1 MVASLTN
8 IDNKIYLASKFL
20 LPSAAPEH
28 PLSRYSTSWD
38 EFDREYK
45 VSLRQPVP
53 RVLFPLFPTY
63 AITKAAD
70 DTCLPCDGS
79 SSVEDTPSSPLANEP
94 DTPMSIE
101 YENCA
106 PTFTP
111 ANDLDLPESPVKAHL
126 LERPGAPTPG
136 RGRTQY
142 VINEDSDEEENYSYV
157 AGEDSG
163 MDDVFGDGEA
173 SHTCDGSYVLPIPEL
188 LTPAL
193 SSTTTDSLVHGSID
207 APDDMATL
215 SAHVGQDP
223 TTGIAQS
230 SSAQQK
236 SDIDLD
242 EVFGQDAT
250 EFYED
255 EEDIVMSYASD
266 LLARRTQG
274 LLLSRFIPTGRKA
287 YEALRAAFQFK
298 EWTYDL
304 RHAGLAAA
312 EVAYYYSSEG
322 LDGLRDNGFATRLY
336 PIESERSIEWKS
348 RQRDVAA
355 LAPYD
360 PRSCKAE
367 MLRYAVRKPER
378 SMVSR
383 VDPSSK
389 HYNFLGQTV
398 DIRSNTPAT
407 VSFLVQLSAAVKPYR
422 NQLSRVGVILSQA
435 NKYIDAVI
443 YDGPPELLSYR
454 GTALQEQT
462 TGYVSK
468 LNDCEGS
475 FGDLFDGNT
484 IIKDFQEICDHFLA
498 NGWHVNM
505 QRPCIMDYEEQAHQG
520 DRDLVFNEPAPREFF
535 RKRNAQG
542 VIEHWCLPG
551 ATKPED
557 RFSKLWKVQSVD
569 HEGPDGPLNLG
580 EVGDVTGDG
589 RKNSLMVV
597 GAGEN
602 TAPPSSQTIQVTD
615 SGHTS
620 EDHEISNMEAQ
631 SEPEVASVEEYD
643 PLNPAIP
650 GLYRIADDRHA
661 EVEEASQGL
670 LHCVTN
676 LLEQAAC
683 DQDIQQHSGDSS
695 SEQDSDEEK
704 QLGRSI
710 TPPSPVSPVTGH
722 FPLSFDG
729 VYSSALSCSKF
740 AVVDTP
746 LCKPGAPKITNRTID
761 SESVYSSA
769 LSFSNV
775 VPIIDTPPCISGT
788 IKPKPVQPIK
798 CDEQPPTQLNPPTTT
813 NPPPTP
819 LADPTTAE
827 KEEEEDG
834 LSRYAFGY
842 GILMF
847 SIGIVLSMW

>member
-1 MVASLTN
+1 MQSQWIPLFTSTLSLEATTYVPAGSCCRLNSNIKPSEDEIDCYEVVASLTN

-28 PLSRYSTSWD
+28 PLSRYLTSWD

-45 VSLRQPVP
+45 VSLREPVP
-53 RVLFPLFPTY
+53 RVLFPIFPIC
-63 AITKAAD
+63 AIAKAAD

-79 SSVEDTPSSPLANEP
+79 SSVEDIPSSPLANES

-142 VINEDSDEEENYSYV
+142 VINEDSDEEDHPYV
-157 AGEDSG
+157 TGEDSG
-163 MDDVFGDGEA
+163 TDDVFGDGEA
-173 SHTCDGSYVLPIPEL
+173 SHTWEVSYVLPAPEL
-188 LTPAL
+188 RTPAL
-193 SSTTTDSLVHGSID
+193 SSTPTDSLVHGSID

-215 SAHVGQDP
+215 SAHVGQDS
-223 TTGIAQS
+223 TTDIAQS
-230 SSAQQK
+230 SSDQQK

-274 LLLSRFIPTGRKA
+274 LLLSEFIPTGRKA

-312 EVAYYYSSEG
+312 EVAYHFSSEG
-322 LDGLRDNGFATRLY
+322 LNDLKDNGFVTRQHLM
-336 PIESERSIEWKS
+336 ESERSIEWRS
-348 RQRDVAA
+348 RQCDIAA
-355 LAPYD
+355 LTPYD
-360 PRSCKAE
+360 PRSCKSK
-367 MLRYAVRKPER
+367 MLRYAIWKPEQ
-378 SMVSR
+378 SIVSR
-383 VDPSSK
+383 VDPNSK

-422 NQLSRVGVILSQA
+422 NKISRVGVILSQA

-468 LNDCEGS
+468 LNDCKGS

-484 IIKDFQEICDHFLA
+484 IIKDFQDICDHFLA

-505 QRPCIMDYEEQAHQG
+505 QRPCIMDYEEEAYQG

-535 RKRNAQG
+535 RKRNSQG
-542 VIEHWCLPG
+542 VIEHWCIPG
-551 ATKPED
+551 ATKPEN
-557 RFSKLWKVQSVD
+557 RLSKLWKVQSVD
-569 HEGPDGPLNLG
+569 HEIPDGPLDLG
-580 EVGDVTGDG
+580 EAGDVTGDG
-589 RKNSLMVV
+589 REDSLMVME
-597 GAGEN
+597 AGEN
-602 TAPPSSQTIQVTD
+602 TAPPSSQTIPFTD

-620 EDHEISNMEAQ
+620 EDHEISNVEAHF
-631 SEPEVASVEEYD
+631 EPEVASVEEYD

-650 GLYRIADDRHA
+650 GLYRIAEDRHA
-661 EVEEASQGL
+661 EAEEASQDL
-670 LHCVTN
+670 CHCVTN
-676 LLEQAAC
+676 LFEQAAC
-683 DQDIQQHSGDSS
+683 DQDIQQHSGESS

-704 QLGRSI
+704 QQLSRTA
-710 TPPSPVSPVTGH
+710 TPPSPVSPVIDH
-722 FPLSFDG
+722 FPPSFDD
-729 VYSSALSCSKF
+729 ASCSK
-740 AVVDTP
+740 
-746 LCKPGAPKITNRTID
+746 I
-761 SESVYSSA
+761 
-769 LSFSNV
+769 
-775 VPIIDTPPCISGT
+775 
-788 IKPKPVQPIK
+788 
-798 CDEQPPTQLNPPTTT
+798 
-813 NPPPTP
+813 
-819 LADPTTAE
+819 
-827 KEEEEDG
+827 
-834 LSRYAFGY
+834 AF
-842 GILMF
+842 
-847 SIGIVLSMW
+847 